1 MARQLSRRRSSI
13 EKERGPWHAP
23 SLIAGALS
31 IFILLLIVAIRI
43 LGDQLYNYPQNP
55 ELTAIPPK
63 TAIVCLAGGKFRVE
77 AAYSLFAEGVGDRL
91 FIIGAGKKS
100 TPIGLARAHA
110 SGTMEK
116 LNDSRI
122 EKIFVET
129 DSANTIENAVAVSRL
144 MDQHPEIE
152 NVLLITSG
160 YHMRRAQV
168 MIESQLHRKV
178 AVYPYVPTNEALT
191 KTNWWHSWLGIQVTS
206 MEYFKFQLARYLM
219 PRIN

>member
-1 MARQLSRRRSSI
+1 VARQFSRRRSSL

-23 SLIAGALS
+23 SLVAGALS
-31 IFILLLIVAIRI
+31 IFLLLAIVAIRI

-55 ELTAIPPK
+55 ELASIPPK
-63 TAIVCLAGGKFRVE
+63 TAIICLAGGKFRIE
-77 AAYSLFAEGVGDRL
+77 AAYSLFSEGVGDRL

-100 TPIGLARAHA
+100 SPVGLAKAHA
-110 SGTMEK
+110 SNIFEK
-116 LNDSRI
+116 LDEKRL

-144 MDQHPEIE
+144 MEQHSEIE
-152 NVLLITSG
+152 NILLITSG

-168 MIESQLHRKV
+168 MIENQLHRKV

-191 KTNWWHSWLGIQVTS
+191 KMNWWHSWLGIQVTS